1 MDLSGS
7 LCAADACWS
16 DAFVLS
22 LSYSISIEGRGL
34 NLGDFVE
41 KKNKQT
47 KQQQTLVFGV
57 CLDIYRL
64 ISFRLVKL
72 VL

>member
-22 LSYSISIEGRGL
+22 LSHSISIEGRGL

-41 KKNKQT
+41 KKKQT
-47 KQQQTLVFGV
+47 KQQQTLVFGL